1 MPIRINNFESN
12 VRVTEKGTSGE
23 ITEDEIERIVDIVMQ
38 RIQEEQNLQ
47 DRISEE
53 TSITNTMTKKDLFD

>member
-23 ITEDEIERIVDIVMQ
+23 ITENEIERIVDIVMQ